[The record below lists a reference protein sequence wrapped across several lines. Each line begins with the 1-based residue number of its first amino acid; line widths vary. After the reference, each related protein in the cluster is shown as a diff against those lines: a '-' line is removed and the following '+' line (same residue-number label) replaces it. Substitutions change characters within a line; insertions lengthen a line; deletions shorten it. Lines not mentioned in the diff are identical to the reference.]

1 MCEDIEGERNDK
13 IHFLFNHYLH
23 NIKSL
28 LNFVQANINIMAT
41 KKNFPTICPSCGG
54 VLCVESLHCKEC
66 DTTVKGS
73 YNIPP
78 ILRLSEEEQQFVL
91 AFVKC
96 SGSLKQMAA
105 DMGLSYPTVRNILDN
120 IIEKLNS
127 YEENF

>member
-1 MCEDIEGERNDK
+1 MS
-13 IHFLFNHYLH
+13 
-23 NIKSL
+23 IKK
-28 LNFVQANINIMAT
+28 V
-41 KKNFPTICPSCGG
+41 FPTICPSCGG
-54 VLCVESLHCKEC
+54 VLAVKSLHCAEC
-66 DTTVKGS
+66 ETMVSGQFAVH
-73 YNIPP
+73 P

-120 IIEKLNS
+120 IIEKLKS

>member
-1 MCEDIEGERNDK
+1 MT
-13 IHFLFNHYLH
+13 
-23 NIKSL
+23 
-28 LNFVQANINIMAT
+28 T
-41 KKNFPTICPSCGG
+41 KKIFPTLCPSCGG
-54 VLCVESLHCKEC
+54 VLSVKSLHCAEC
-66 DTTVKGS
+66 DTTVQGEFA
-73 YNIPP
+73 IHP
-78 ILRLSEEEQQFVL
+78 ILRLSEDEQQFVL

>member
-1 MCEDIEGERNDK
+1 
-13 IHFLFNHYLH
+13 
-23 NIKSL
+23 
-28 LNFVQANINIMAT
+28 MAT
-41 KKNFPTICPSCGG
+41 KKNFPAICPSCGG

-78 ILRLSEEEQQFVL
+78 ILRLSEDEQQFVL